1 MSLADSR
8 YPHCG
13 VGYAIAD
20 MRFGPRTKVEENL
33 ILATLV
39 DIGVSAPGHNS
50 IVRSP
55 NGAEMFIVY
64 HTHADLKTLPEDR
77 VVNIDRLE
85 FTADGKQCAK
95 WPTRSPQPLPL
106 GVPVPVRSRYLRPE
120 INSEHRMRQRLLTF
134 GVAALAIAHLLTT
147 SAQAVAAV
155 PLPEHPRPDFERA
168 DWVCLNGAWQFRFDK
183 ANAGEGAGWAAGKTE
198 FPDTITVPFPWGSK
212 LSGLASQADI
222 GWYQRTVKVPE
233 AWKGKRVFLVV
244 GACDWLTKG
253 WLDGQ
258 ALGEH
263 RGGYTPFEFELTSHV
278 KWGQEQPVV
287 LRVDDTPH
295 PFKLEGKQGYGPAK
309 GIWQTVYLEARSA
322 LHITTLHYSPDIDAG
337 KVTVKAAFN
346 DAAPAGARLK
356 MNFRTGGVAEVSQ
369 AIAVGAKE
377 TRFEVSIPNAHLWSL
392 DDPFLY
398 EVDAALSAGGAE
410 DRVATYFGMRKIG
423 VGKLPGTDFPYVT
436 LNNKPIYLQITLD
449 QSYHPD
455 GFYTFPSDAFMR
467 DEILRSKRIGLN
479 ANRIHIKVEVPRKL
493 YWADRLGLLI
503 MADVPNFWGDPTA
516 DAQRESEFALR
527 SMVARDFNHPAIFSW
542 VTFNETWGLFTKQDK
557 DKKAYLPETQEWVI
571 KMYRLAKQLDPTRLV
586 EDNSP
591 CNYDHTETDI
601 NTWHDYLP
609 GYAWRARLEQIVKD
623 THAGSKW
630 NFIGGRTQGNQPLFN
645 SECGNVWGYEG
656 STGDVDWSWDYHIMM
671 NEFRRQPKIGGWL
684 YTEHHDVINEWNGYY
699 RYDRSEK
706 FTGMDT
712 LAPGMDLTD
721 LHSPFYIS
729 TGDQLCREVK
739 PGATVEVPLFAS
751 FITDRHPG
759 QRLVLH
765 SELYGW
771 DTLGQRES
779 YNKTSQAIAFTPW
792 MAKELPPMMVNMPK
806 KPALTVL
813 ALSLE
818 NDAGL
823 VLHRNFTTFLVT
835 SGPAPRTETVKS
847 RGSDQRVVRFAPH
860 SFKDAKWSLKQWN
873 VLDGLKVNGA
883 GHGYFEYR
891 LPWPEGL
898 DAKKL
903 AGASFIMEASAKQ
916 LFGKDREGV
925 KVEEGDFMLG
935 KGTHDPS
942 KLPNSYP
949 MTDTVAFPGQVRVR
963 VNGIVVGTFTLPDDP
978 ADHRGILSW
987 HSQPHDKKLREAG
1000 SYGYLVQATLTS
1012 EALEAAAKSKE
1023 IVLRLEVDSALPG
1036 GLAIYGERFGRYPLD
1051 PTLVFTLK

>member
-1 MSLADSR
+1 MKHSLL
-8 YPHCG
+8 
-13 VGYAIAD
+13 
-20 MRFGPRTKVEENL
+20 T
-33 ILATLV
+33 LA
-39 DIGVSAPGHNS
+39 VSAL
-50 IVRSP
+50 
-55 NGAEMFIVY
+55 A
-64 HTHADLKTLPEDR
+64 
-77 VVNIDRLE
+77 VVHL
-85 FTADGKQCAK
+85 
-95 WPTRSPQPLPL
+95 
-106 GVPVPVRSRYLRPE
+106 
-120 INSEHRMRQRLLTF
+120 
-134 GVAALAIAHLLTT
+134 AAIP
-147 SAQAVAAV
+147 AQVEVAV

-168 DWVCLNGAWQFRFDK
+168 DWLCLNGAWQFRFDK
-183 ANAGEGAGWAAGKTE
+183 ENAGEAANWATEKTE
-198 FPDTITVPFPWGSK
+198 FPETITVPFPWGSK

-222 GWYQRTVKVPE
+222 GWYRRTVKVPE

-244 GACDWLTKG
+244 GASDWITKG
-253 WLDGQ
+253 WFDGQ

-263 RGGYTPFEFELTSHV
+263 RGGYTPFEFELTPNV
-278 KWGQEQPVV
+278 KWGQDQQVV

-309 GIWQTVYLEARSA
+309 GIWQTVYLEARPA
-322 LHITTLHYSPDIDAG
+322 LHVTSLHYTPDIDAG
-337 KVTVKAAFN
+337 KVTVKVAFN
-346 DAAPAGARLK
+346 EPAPQGTRLSLHFK
-356 MNFRTGGVAEVSQ
+356 TGGLPNLTKT
-369 AIAVGAKE
+369 IASGSKE
-377 TRFEVSIPNAHLWSL
+377 MQFDVPIARPHLWSL

-398 EVDAALSAGGAE
+398 EVESTLSVAGAE
-410 DRVATYFGMRKIG
+410 DRVSTYFGMRKIS

-455 GFYTFPSDAFMR
+455 GFYTFPSDAFMC

-503 MADVPNFWGDPTA
+503 MADVPNFWGDPTPE
-516 DAQRESEFALR
+516 AQRESEFALR
-527 SMVARDFNHPAIFSW
+527 GMVARDFNHPAIFSW
-542 VTFNETWGLFTKQDK
+542 VTFNETWGLFTKQGEDK
-557 DKKAYLPETQEWVI
+557 RSYLPETQEWVI

-609 GYAWRARLEQIVKD
+609 GYAWRERLDQIVKD
-623 THAGSKW
+623 TYPGSKW

-645 SECGNVWGYEG
+645 SECGNVWGYDG

-671 NEFRRQPKIGGWL
+671 NEFRRHPKIGGWL

-706 FTGMDT
+706 FTGMDS
-712 LAPGMDLTD
+712 LAPDMSLTD
-721 LHSPFYIS
+721 LHGQFYLS

-739 PGATVEVPLFAS
+739 PGETVEVPLFAS

-759 QRLVLH
+759 KRLVLR

-771 DTLGQRES
+771 DGLGQRES
-779 YNKTSQAIAFTPW
+779 YHQASRAVAFEPW
-792 MAKELPPMMVNMPK
+792 MAKELAPLKATMPK
-806 KPALTVL
+806 KPSLAVL

-818 NDAGL
+818 NEAGV

-835 SGPAPRTETVKS
+835 
-847 RGSDQRVVRFAPH
+847 RGSAQRSETISSGGGKRRVVRFAPK
-860 SFKDAKWSLKQWN
+860 SFKDAKWSLKQWS

-883 GHGYFEYR
+883 GSGYFEYR

-903 AGASFIMEASAKQ
+903 AGASFLVEASAKQ
-916 LFGKDREGV
+916 LFGKDREGS
-925 KVEEGDFMLG
+925 KAEEGDFMRG
-935 KGTHDPS
+935 QGTHDPS
-942 KLPNSYP
+942 KLPNAYP
-949 MTDTVAFPGQVRVR
+949 MTDTATFPSQLRVR
-963 VNGIVVGTFTLPDDP
+963 VNGVVAGNFTLPDDP

-987 HSQPHDKKLREAG
+987 HAQPHDKKLREAG
-1000 SYGYLVQATLTS
+1000 SYGYLVQATLPA
-1012 EALEAAAKSKE
+1012 EALETAEKSKE
-1023 IVLRLEVDSALPG
+1023 IVIRLEVDSALPG